1 MSALRVTPDQLSAM
15 SGTVSRTSSVVRREH
30 QSLRASLSPLFGSDW
45 TGAAAAQFSAL
56 YEDFDRHARGMSDA
70 LDGIGHLLGNA
81 GIRYA
86 EVEQAIAAS
95 FR

>member
-1 MSALRVTPDQLSAM
+1 MSALRVTPDQLSSM
-15 SGTVSRTSSVVRREH
+15 SGTVNRTSATVRTEH
-30 QSLRASLSPLFGSDW
+30 QALRSSLAPLFGSEW
-45 TGAAAAQFSAL
+45 AGAASAQFSAL

-70 LDGIGHLLGNA
+70 LDGIGHLLASA
-81 GIRYA
+81 GARYA

>member
-1 MSALRVTPDQLSAM
+1 MPALRVTPDQLSSM
-15 SGTVSRTSSVVRREH
+15 SGTVSRTSATIRAEH
-30 QSLRASLSPLFGSDW
+30 QSLRAALSPLFGAEWS
-45 TGAAAAQFSAL
+45 GAASAQFAAL
-56 YEDFDRHARGMSDA
+56 YQDFDMHARGMSDA
-70 LDGIGHLLGNA
+70 MDGIGHLLANA

>member
-15 SGTVSRTSSVVRREH
+15 SATVARSSAAVRAEH
-30 QSLRASLSPLFGSDW
+30 QNLRSGLGPLFGSEW
-45 TGAAAAQFSAL
+45 SGVASTQFTAL

-70 LDGIGHLLGNA
+70 LDGIGRLLANA